1 MNRLCLYAVLFLAA
15 VSRAVG
21 FEPDSLSLL
30 AVENET
36 GYDIIALYLFPAEG
50 DYSGPDLLTDGRFIP
65 QGEEESF
72 FLYFEEAASFGRF
85 DLLAVDTE
93 GYQYRLHE
101 LEASIGKPVT
111 VKFTVRH
118 HVPLPPPVDTVDIA
132 VENSTVP
139 IFFLFMRPP
148 ESEWWGAS
156 VLGVQDMLI
165 SGQTLILSVPTLGA
179 AVPYEILAVDE
190 DFDEYGIEV
199 TVEPVSADRERP
211 EVLIRLEDLKERQ

>member
-1 MNRLCLYAVLFLAA
+1 MNRLCLVGLLFLAT

-36 GYDIIALYLFPAEG
+36 GYDIIALYLSPEG
-50 DYSGPDLLTDGRFIP
+50 DYSGPDLLTGGRFIP

-72 FLYFEEAASFGRF
+72 FLYFEEAASSGRF

-118 HVPLPPPVDTVDIA
+118 HVPLPPPVDTVDVA

-139 IFFLFMRPP
+139 IFFLFTRPP
-148 ESEWWGAS
+148 EVGWWGAS
-156 VLGVQDMLI
+156 ILGPQDMLI